1 MATAPQLATTV
12 RTEKGKGSA
21 RRARA
26 AGQVPAVLYGHGT
39 DPKHLLLPNRD
50 LAAILRNNGVN
61 AVVELDIEGDKQ
73 LALTKQVDVHPLRN
87 YIEHVDLLVVKH
99 GEKVIV
105 EVPLVLTGEPAPG
118 TLVTQDLDTIQIE
131 VDALQIPDQF
141 EVSIDG
147 AQAGTQVFSSEV
159 AIPAGAEMVTDP
171 ESLIVAVNESPSEAS
186 MEAEVDTE
194 GAGVV
199 EDAPETETA

>member
-1 MATAPQLATTV
+1 MANAPQLATTP

-61 AVVELDIEGDKQ
+61 AVVELDLEGDKQ
-73 LALTKQVDVHPLRN
+73 LALTKQVDIHPLRN
-87 YIEHVDLLVVKH
+87 YVEHVDLLIVKR

-105 EVPLVLTGEPAPG
+105 EVNLLVEGTPVSGSLVVQEASTVEIEADALNIPEHIVVSVEGREPG
-118 TLVTQDLDTIQIE
+118 TLITAGDLSLPEGSTLI
-131 VDALQIPDQF
+131 
-141 EVSIDG
+141 
-147 AQAGTQVFSSEV
+147 
-159 AIPAGAEMVTDP
+159 TDP
-171 ESLIVAVNESPSEAS
+171 EATLVGVEAPKS
-186 MEAEVDTE
+186 TADEDETDDEADTE
-194 GAGVV
+194 AAA
-199 EDAPETETA
+199 E